1 MVAAAV
7 VAFAPPASGQG
18 GDGATG
24 DAGARPVRADPDYT
38 G

>member
-7 VAFAPPASGQG
+7 VAFAPPASGQ
-18 GDGATG
+18 DGHEATG